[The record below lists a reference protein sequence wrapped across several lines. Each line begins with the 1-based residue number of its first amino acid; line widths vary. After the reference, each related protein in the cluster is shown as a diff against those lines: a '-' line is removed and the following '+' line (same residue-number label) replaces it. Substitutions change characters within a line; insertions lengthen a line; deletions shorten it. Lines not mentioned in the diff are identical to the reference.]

1 MATINDFKDWL
12 EQNGFGKHAA
22 TIIEG
27 GIENKENLKECFQE
41 ICDTLFLSEE
51 EINKLK
57 AAIFATD
64 VLVVDD
70 MQKFCEDC
78 NIVQFKDA
86 LIKAGYTNPKM
97 FLSKTEDELDNI
109 GKAAGMKFMYLRKF
123 KTAVL
128 EQQQKIEFEQWCQNN
143 GFGKFSQELMKHG
156 IKNNRELVSKS
167 DSELNELCKKCSIQL
182 MFARSFRTAVQ
193 TLQEK
198 SKNKKEE
205 KEKETEEME
214 TETKVDVTVDIE
226 TTATNED
233 EGTGS
238 ITVNISQEELQTE
251 KLELK
256 VETTLKEIGVRLSK
270 IQESQRKHYRPRFE
284 NTLEN
289 LSNGKFEEHFR
300 ELKDT
305 LGDMKTKGYVHVV
318 SYVSNINIKRKDNMS
333 WNSVLNLYPE
343 GFEIERIF
351 LGLCGFE
358 VKEMIEKDEET
369 KKEEQKKTFDICG
382 SVNKDAVVLMA
393 QKLYLVEQTLA
404 MVIEN
409 KNNTNESQVNDTF
422 INQFEHMLRIMKV
435 DLLMLAD
442 KQKRGRIYNH
452 ASGFYDDQFIV
463 FTLQQF
469 ISEVQD
475 STLAFKPVLNSD
487 YLEKFVNFIGG
498 KSTIS
503 TENASK
509 INMDDLKHLKIHP
522 VGLFGTKEEVIWQL
536 QTFNCI
542 SKPIQDMLSSEKSEE
557 CLSMGLYAI
566 VNLKDAFLKLDKTPK
581 ELELM
586 SKSSNVD
593 IVLFFWPDI
602 DSFTDI
608 KRGNSSS
615 LFLRVLLEVCS
626 TVCIKSMG
634 GGIQVEMQEQQKNDV
649 SCNVEKMQSF
659 LIEKER
665 KQDSSNGSVIS
676 KRAFVIEGAQSTILC
691 HCSIQEHV
699 TESKPLQF
707 TSSSKEELMNYIK
720 QITQTHQL
728 KLWDKTFD
736 TWEKALIFAESICPV
751 LIEVS
756 TLFFFFYLI
765 V

>member
-1 MATINDFKDWL
+1 
-12 EQNGFGKHAA
+12 
-22 TIIEG
+22 
-27 GIENKENLKECFQE
+27 
-41 ICDTLFLSEE
+41 
-51 EINKLK
+51 
-57 AAIFATD
+57 
-64 VLVVDD
+64 
-70 MQKFCEDC
+70 
-78 NIVQFKDA
+78 
-86 LIKAGYTNPKM
+86 
-97 FLSKTEDELDNI
+97 
-109 GKAAGMKFMYLRKF
+109 
-123 KTAVL
+123 
-128 EQQQKIEFEQWCQNN
+128 
-143 GFGKFSQELMKHG
+143 MKHG

-289 LSNGKFEEHFR
+289 LSNGKFEEYFQK
-300 ELKDT
+300 LKDT
-305 LGDMKTKGYVHVV
+305 LGDMKTQG
-318 SYVSNINIKRKDNMS
+318 
-333 WNSVLNLYPE
+333 PE
-343 GFEIERIF
+343 GFEIECIF

-358 VKEMIEKDEET
+358 VKEIIEKDEET
-369 KKEEQKKTFDICG
+369 KEEKQKKTFDIDG
-382 SVNKDAVVLMA
+382 SVNKDAVALVA
-393 QKLYLVEQTLA
+393 ERLYLVEQTLA
-404 MVIEN
+404 MVIDN

-422 INQFEHMLRIMKV
+422 VNQFEHMLRIMKV
-435 DLLMLAD
+435 DLLMFSD
-442 KQKRGRIYNH
+442 EQKRGRIYNH

-469 ISEVQD
+469 ISEIQD
-475 STLAFKPVLNSD
+475 STLASKPVLNSD
-487 YLEKFVNFIGG
+487 HLEKFVNFIGG

-503 TENASK
+503 TESASK

-542 SKPIQDMLSSEKSEE
+542 SKPMQDLLSSEKNSE
-557 CLSMGLYAI
+557 CLSTGVYAI
-566 VNLKDAFLKLDKTPK
+566 VSLKDAFLKLDKTPK

-593 IVLFFWPDI
+593 IVLFFWPDT
-602 DSFTDI
+602 DSFADI
-608 KRGNSSS
+608 KRGNASS

-626 TVCIKSMG
+626 TVCMKVSQSELDNFYVDKQTAQDKMEEEQSMG
-634 GGIQVEMQEQQKNDV
+634 GGIQVGMKEQQKNDV

-659 LIEKER
+659 PIEKER
-665 KQDSSNGSVIS
+665 KQESSNGSVIS

-691 HCSIQEHV
+691 HCSIQEHPI
-699 TESKPLQF
+699 ESKQLSF
-707 TSSSKEELMNYIK
+707 TSSSEEELMNYIK

-728 KLWDKTFD
+728 KLLDEAFD

-756 TLFFFFYLI
+756 KFFFFW

>member
-1 MATINDFKDWL
+1 
-12 EQNGFGKHAA
+12 
-22 TIIEG
+22 
-27 GIENKENLKECFQE
+27 
-41 ICDTLFLSEE
+41 
-51 EINKLK
+51 
-57 AAIFATD
+57 
-64 VLVVDD
+64 
-70 MQKFCEDC
+70 KFCKDC

-86 LIKAGYTNPKM
+86 LIKAGYTDPKI

-123 KTAVL
+123 KNVVL
-128 EQQQKIEFEQWCQNN
+128 EQQKSEFESYSFFFYPHVIIQQWCQNN
-143 GFGKFSQELMKHG
+143 GFGKFSQELMKRG
-156 IKNNRELVSKS
+156 IKNNRELMSKS
-167 DSELNELCKKCSIQL
+167 DSELDELCKRCSIRL
-182 MFARSFRTAVQ
+182 GFAHAFQTAVRA
-193 TLQEK
+193 LQEK
-198 SKNKKEE
+198 NEDKKEE
-205 KEKETEEME
+205 K
-214 TETKVDVTVDIE
+214 ETKVDVTMDIE
-226 TTATNED
+226 STITNED
-233 EGTGS
+233 EETSS
-238 ITVNISQEELQTE
+238 INVNISEEELQAE

-256 VETTLKEIGVRLSK
+256 VETTLKGIGVRLSK
-270 IQESQRKHYRPRFE
+270 IQGSRRKHYRPRFE

-289 LSNGKFEEHFR
+289 LSNGKYEEHFQK
-300 ELKDT
+300 LKDT
-305 LGDMKTKGYVHVV
+305 LGAMKTQGYVTKND
-318 SYVSNINIKRKDNMS
+318 SFFFELKFTKFAIFNKSI
-333 WNSVLNLYPE
+333 LE
-343 GFEIERIF
+343 EFEIECIF

-358 VKEMIEKDEET
+358 VKEVVVEKDEET

-566 VNLKDAFLKLDKTPK
+566 
-581 ELELM
+581 
-586 SKSSNVD
+586 
-593 IVLFFWPDI
+593 
-602 DSFTDI
+602 
-608 KRGNSSS
+608 
-615 LFLRVLLEVCS
+615 
-626 TVCIKSMG
+626 
-634 GGIQVEMQEQQKNDV
+634 
-649 SCNVEKMQSF
+649 
-659 LIEKER
+659 
-665 KQDSSNGSVIS
+665 
-676 KRAFVIEGAQSTILC
+676 
-691 HCSIQEHV
+691 
-699 TESKPLQF
+699 
-707 TSSSKEELMNYIK
+707 
-720 QITQTHQL
+720 
-728 KLWDKTFD
+728 
-736 TWEKALIFAESICPV
+736 
-751 LIEVS
+751 
-756 TLFFFFYLI
+756 
-765 V
+765 